1 MIDNSIMKCTTS
13 GFLTGFGGLITLP
26 VALPANVTSVL
37 YVQMR
42 MIASLAYMAGLNVN
56 DDSVQTLVY
65 ACLAGVSVAEIVKK
79 AGIQFGQKLTTTMIK
94 KIPGKA
100 LTKIN
105 QKVGFRFV
113 TKFGQKGIVNLGK
126 MVPVAGAILGGGF
139 DFVET
144 RIIAT
149 RAYKEFIE
157 GDFFR
162 QDENDDTKIT

>member
-1 MIDNSIMKCTTS
+1 M
-13 GFLTGFGGLITLP
+13 
-26 VALPANVTSVL
+26 
-37 YVQMR
+37 
-42 MIASLAYMAGLNVN
+42 
-56 DDSVQTLVY
+56 
-65 ACLAGVSVAEIVKK
+65 
-79 AGIQFGQKLTTTMIK
+79 
-94 KIPGKA
+94 
-100 LTKIN
+100 
-105 QKVGFRFV
+105 GFRFV